1 LTHVFNFRLGAPLR
15 ERVRRVKEYY
25 QVKPAKAA
33 QMVQD
38 LDEARRRYLRQYFR
52 TDIDDPLQYHLTIN
66 TGHTSFEKAARVIA
80 NLVIDN

>member
-1 LTHVFNFRLGAPLR
+1 MLDQLVC
-15 ERVRRVKEYY
+15 

-38 LDEARRRYLRQYFR
+38 LDEARRRYLRRYFR
-52 TDIDDPLQYHLTIN
+52 TDIDDPFLQYHLTIN